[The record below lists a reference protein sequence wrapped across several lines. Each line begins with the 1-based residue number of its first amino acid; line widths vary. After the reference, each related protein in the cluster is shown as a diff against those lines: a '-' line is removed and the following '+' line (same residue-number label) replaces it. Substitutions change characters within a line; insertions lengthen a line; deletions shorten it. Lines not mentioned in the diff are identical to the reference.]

1 MLKRADDR
9 NDYLPLP
16 LGQVYMTPG
25 AMNAVEETGMPPPL
39 LIHGMLV
46 MHAGGHWG
54 KVDAEDAKAN
64 DDALMNRGRI
74 LSAYDLPVTGT
85 RVWVITEWDRS
96 VTTILLPS
104 EY

>member
-1 MLKRADDR
+1 MLKRANDR

-16 LGQVYMTPG
+16 LGQVLVTSG
-25 AMNAVEETGMPPPL
+25 AMEAVEATGVPPPL
-39 LIHGMLV
+39 LIHGLLV
-46 MHAGGHWG
+46 LHASGRWG
-54 KVDAEDAKAN
+54 EVDAEDAKAN
-64 DDALMNRGRI
+64 DEALMNRGRI
-74 LSAYDLPVTGT
+74 LSAYDLPETGT